1 MSSVAAELKVRGVVQ
16 GVGYRYFCYRSALNL
31 NLTGWARNNP
41 DGSVGAWVE
50 GERGAVEQFIDDI
63 KAGPRHAAVTDVQVN
78 WKEFTGKFSGF
89 DITY

>member
-31 NLTGWARNNP
+31 NLNGWARNDP
-41 DGSVGAWVE
+41 DGSVSALVE
-50 GERGAVEQFIDDI
+50 GERGAIEQFVDDL
-63 KAGPRHAAVTDVQVN
+63 KVGPRSATVTDVQIK
-78 WKEFTGKFSGF
+78 WKEFTGKYSGF